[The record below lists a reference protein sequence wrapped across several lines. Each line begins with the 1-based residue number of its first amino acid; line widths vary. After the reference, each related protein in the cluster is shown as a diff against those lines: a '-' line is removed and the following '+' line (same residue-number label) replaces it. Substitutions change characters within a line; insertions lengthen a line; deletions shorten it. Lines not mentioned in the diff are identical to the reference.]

1 MFCNTY
7 FPEISFCIQNREE
20 KVKPFK
26 VNQKEKNLLS
36 LPGNGAKI

>member
-26 VNQKEKNLLS
+26 VNQKEKTF
-36 LPGNGAKI
+36 PGNNTKI